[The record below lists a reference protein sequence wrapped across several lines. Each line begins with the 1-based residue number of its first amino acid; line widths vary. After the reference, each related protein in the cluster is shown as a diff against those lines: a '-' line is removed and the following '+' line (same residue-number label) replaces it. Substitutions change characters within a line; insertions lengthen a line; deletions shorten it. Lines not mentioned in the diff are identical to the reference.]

1 MSVSREAFGGRE
13 RVQRASLRLRQP
25 QRRQVEER
33 SGGKVAQ
40 HRRDG
45 GNLRTTG
52 IEPAQADGVE
62 LLIPPKMAKSPLR
75 RAREPE
81 PKPGGSEAALACK
94 QRLRREAGK
103 EICKQPAAASE
114 TAHAGLESYPGLG
127 QITVR
132 GLAKA
137 QCAALWCAWASNILP
152 LAAALPG

>member
-1 MSVSREAFGGRE
+1 M
-13 RVQRASLRLRQP
+13 
-25 QRRQVEER
+25 
-33 SGGKVAQ
+33 
-40 HRRDG
+40 
-45 GNLRTTG
+45 
-52 IEPAQADGVE
+52 EP
-62 LLIPPKMAKSPLR
+62 LIPLEMAKSPLR

-81 PKPGGSEAALACK
+81 PKSGDSEAVLAWK
-94 QRLRREAGK
+94 QHLRSEAGK